1 MAETQIPSNLQES
14 LWGGSFWRAVIHK
27 MAWTKFM
34 GTDMNNVVIVQTNF
48 QKEAGDNLTQGL
60 SYPLEG
66 EGIDGDNLLEDNEEE
81 MKIFDFN
88 YSINQKRN
96 AVKLKGK
103 MDQKRSRLNLRREGK
118 DRLALWMA
126 EIIDKELTRKAA
138 GVTTATFANTPT
150 EPTTLLFGGDSTGNS
165 DMASTDW
172 LGTAEIDRMKYTA
185 QTRYPKIM
193 PIKAEGTMW
202 WILHIHPDQTF
213 KLKNDTIFQNAQK
226 DAMPRGSSNPLFTG
240 TLGAWNQVLIFENE
254 FLPRIVLNSVNC
266 RRALLMGQQALVLG
280 FGGSAEFFEKTFDY
294 GNKVGFSAGRIFG
307 CQAPLFNSLDMGRL
321 AMDTYAPV
329 PTGVAHS

>member
-1 MAETQIPSNLQES
+1 
-14 LWGGSFWRAVIHK
+14 

-34 GTDMNNVVIVQTNF
+34 GTDMNNVVIIQTNF
-48 QKEAGDNLTQGL
+48 QKEAGDQLTQGL

-81 MKIFDFN
+81 MKIYDFS
-88 YSINQKRN
+88 YYINQKRN

-118 DRLALWMA
+118 ERLSLWMA

-150 EPTTLLFGGDSTGNS
+150 APTTLLAGGDATSGGADLATG
-165 DMASTDW
+165 DW
-172 LGTAEIDRMKYTA
+172 LGTAEIDRMKTIA
-185 QTRYPKIM
+185 QTRYPKIL
-193 PIKAEGTMW
+193 PIKSGGSDW
-202 WILHIHPDQTF
+202 YILHIHPYQTY
-213 KLKNDTIFQNAQK
+213 KLKNDTIWSNAQK
-226 DAMPRGSSNPLFTG
+226 DAMPRGSDNPLFTG
-240 TLGAWNQVLIFENE
+240 AIGAWNGVLVYENE
-254 FLPRIVLNSVNC
+254 FLPTLTLNSLAAK
-266 RRALLMGQQALVLG
+266 RAVLMGQQAMVLG
-280 FGGSAEFFEKTFDY
+280 FGGAAEFFEKTFDY

-307 CQAPLFNSLDMGRL
+307 CQAAKFNSIDMGRV

-329 PTGVAHS
+329 PTGVAH